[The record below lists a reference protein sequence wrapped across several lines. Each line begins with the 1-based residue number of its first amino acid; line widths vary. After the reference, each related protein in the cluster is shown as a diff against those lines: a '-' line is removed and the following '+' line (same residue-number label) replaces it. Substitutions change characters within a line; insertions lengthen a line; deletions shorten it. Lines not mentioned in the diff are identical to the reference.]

1 MSYIH
6 NTILRGLN
14 SIYLQAP
21 LVNSPHDIRDLLFFC
36 GAWVKMAKH
45 HHEIEESGFFPAIEK
60 FTQKPGLMEGKIQQ
74 IHEFLPGMHRFLEY
88 VQSTSPEEHRWE
100 SFEDIVDSFA
110 PVLVKHLKDTIDTLL
125 ALVEYDSDGL
135 MKMYRGFE
143 KIAANSSHPNLYVS
157 FPKVYGSIRA
167 QLSTD
172 EIMPCVLGCADK
184 TYEGG
189 NTFPPAPFFV
199 PYVIKYWFAAK
210 NKGKGDQWEMKAIS
224 KIPRHHLEEK
234 SVFGAMVEA
243 FQIIAPIVVIGP
255 TMIKNPMPIVGAIVK
270 AATGQNLGFM
280 TEHVQLR
287 RKSQD
292 LLQDRHNAHD
302 ISELLEKVKS

>member
-1 MSYIH
+1 MYSDIHFRAYTRWYLTGWLLQKSHAAIHCATEMSYIH

-167 QLSTD
+167 QLSTVRHKNAVFTD
-172 EIMPCVLGCADK
+172 SCAWR
-184 TYEGG
+184 
-189 NTFPPAPFFV
+189 FR
-199 PYVIKYWFAAK
+199 
-210 NKGKGDQWEMKAIS
+210 MKSCHAS
-224 KIPRHHLEEK
+224 
-234 SVFGAMVEA
+234 
-243 FQIIAPIVVIGP
+243 
-255 TMIKNPMPIVGAIVK
+255 
-270 AATGQNLGFM
+270 
-280 TEHVQLR
+280 
-287 RKSQD
+287 
-292 LLQDRHNAHD
+292 
-302 ISELLEKVKS
+302 